1 MTALN
6 IAGKT
11 DAQIREMLKALDD
24 SELMAQDLVQQG
36 AVNAISTLLEL
47 GCNTRKAMQMV
58 DNLRC
63 LAQFIREEA
72 KSRGIQGP
80 WSAGVSEQEARAA
93 IGRADDYFG
102 SIGVGPDTITRIPT
116 NR

>member
-6 IAGKT
+6 NVAGKT
-11 DAQIREMLKALDD
+11 DAQIREMLKSLDD
-24 SELMAQDLVQQG
+24 SELMAQELVQQG

-72 KSRGIQGP
+72 KRRGKTALFEIDQTG
-80 WSAGVSEQEARAA
+80 AH
-93 IGRADDYFG
+93 
-102 SIGVGPDTITRIPT
+102 
-116 NR
+116 